1 MFVLLNKH
9 AGWAHK
15 KAAADQSKLLMIVQ
29 DARFSLW
36 LKTFNF
42 GWMTF
47 QWCNVYGANRT
58 VCSGTL

>member
-36 LKTFNF
+36 LRKFNF
-42 GWMTF
+42 GRMTF
-47 QWCNVYGANRT
+47 QWV
-58 VCSGTL
+58 